1 MSKDKISIMNGKRI
15 VAAYST
21 APFAEATDGY
31 PDYTF
36 FDREVTDQRGKRQ
49 TMHWCVRKGR
59 LEIPWGTTFRNGEC
73 AANGSLYVSRRNV
86 NEATFYGEGLPFVKE
101 RVAGA
106 EVWYL
111 YESEFTG
118 EGFRGFSVYMR
129 ECLLPYIRRVAEE
142 RGVEGFRAAVETD
155 EATECAL
162 MKMKGFAGKLEEHHL
177 DFAEMIVH
185 DVREKEVVK
194 KEEE

>member
-59 LEIPWGTTFRNGEC
+59 IEIPWGTTFRNGEC
-73 AANGSLYVSRRNV
+73 AANGSLYVSRRKV
-86 NEATFYGEGLPFVKE
+86 NEATFYGEGLPFVTKVNVPE
-101 RVAGA
+101 RAFAAFPCICASACFPISAAWRRSG
-106 EVWYL
+106 
-111 YESEFTG
+111 ES
-118 EGFRGFSVYMR
+118 RASVPPWKRMR
-129 ECLLPYIRRVAEE
+129 QRNAP
-142 RGVEGFRAAVETD
+142 
-155 EATECAL
+155 
-162 MKMKGFAGKLEEHHL
+162 
-177 DFAEMIVH
+177 
-185 DVREKEVVK
+185 
-194 KEEE
+194 